1 MAKANNPIQQKGKIE
16 KSKKTLENQ
25 SVMHHKSVS
34 MMLQQTRGHNPLLEK
49 FDSKHIDKVL
59 DYSYEDNKSERLFIL
74 LYRIMCVGVGLV
86 VFLLVT
92 YFFIFSDKADKEL
105 YLTILTFLG
114 GGLFGGGLG
123 YGLGLTKN
131 RDN

>member
-1 MAKANNPIQQKGKIE
+1 
-16 KSKKTLENQ
+16 
-25 SVMHHKSVS
+25 
-34 MMLQQTRGHNPLLEK
+34 
-49 FDSKHIDKVL
+49 
-59 DYSYEDNKSERLFIL
+59 
-74 LYRIMCVGVGLV
+74 MCVGVGLV

-131 RDN
+131 SDH